1 VRAAARIVPRSVF
14 AGTVG
19 VSVLS
24 ALTALTAL
32 AGCGVISPHT
42 QSAGTGGSKAHISA
56 PAPTPSNSLPYNMS
70 GLLDPTGGKFFG
82 VEAQGAP
89 ALAPVT
95 AFAASAGKRPDLI
108 GQYVAWGTSFD
119 PQAVTAAWSY
129 GALYYIAWEP
139 YDTSVQAIADGQSDG
154 YITKFASAV
163 RALNLPVV
171 ISFGHEMNG
180 DWYPWGTAQTAAATF
195 VAAWRHIHDLFIQAG
210 ASNVIWMW
218 NPNIINPVPQV
229 QLQQYWPGPSYVD
242 WVGITGYF
250 PTSGPETFASLYG
263 PTITEVRQ
271 FTTKPII
278 IAETSVETGPSDVQ
292 AVHSLVFG
300 VRHRPNVLGFIWF
313 DYNKD
318 GVDWQVESRPA
329 ISTAMSSAIAS
340 LQIINPKK

>member
-1 VRAAARIVPRSVF
+1 VRAAARKVPVSVF
-14 AGTVG
+14 AATAAVTV
-19 VSVLS
+19 
-24 ALTALTAL
+24 L

-42 QSAGTGGSKAHISA
+42 QSAGTAGDKAPSSA
-56 PAPTPSNSLPYNMS
+56 PSPAPSNGLPYNMS

-119 PQAVTAAWSY
+119 PHAVAAAWSY

-139 YDTSVQAIADGQSDG
+139 YGTSVQAIADGRSDA
-154 YITKFASAV
+154 YLTKFATAV

-180 DWYPWGTAQTAAATF
+180 NWYPWGAGQTTAATF
-195 VAAWRHIHDLFIQAG
+195 VAAWRHIHDVFTQAG

-218 NPNIINPVPQV
+218 NPNIINPVPQI

-263 PTITEVRQ
+263 PTIRQIRQ
-271 FTTKPII
+271 FTAKPII
-278 IAETSVETGPSDVQ
+278 IAETSVETGPSEVQ

-300 VRHRPNVLGFIWF
+300 IRHHPNVLGFIWF
-313 DYNKD
+313 DYDKD
-318 GVDWQVESRPA
+318 GVDWQIESRPA
-329 ISTAMSSAIAS
+329 VRAAVSSAIAS
-340 LQIINPKK
+340 LQLINPKK